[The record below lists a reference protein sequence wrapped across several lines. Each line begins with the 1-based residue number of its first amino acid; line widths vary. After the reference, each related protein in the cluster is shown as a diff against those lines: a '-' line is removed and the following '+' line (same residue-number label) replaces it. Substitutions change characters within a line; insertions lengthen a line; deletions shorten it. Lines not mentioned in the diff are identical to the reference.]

1 LAIENPYLPKACEAA
16 VERPFELDQ
25 RSNHECGRYSAD
37 PAPKEERRCLLS
49 IDNAELAERRRVM
62 ARRQDK
68 SVTGTIT
75 AAFDKVIADYPL
87 LVLHA
92 AFILGVMLGQQTA
105 KSRFSLTRWATNV
118 LPEAPRVMAASLPS
132 FARRSGS
139 GRRKAGRSRRSSRG
153 HAATRAARSRRQP
166 KAAAAAE

>member
-1 LAIENPYLPKACEAA
+1 
-16 VERPFELDQ
+16 
-25 RSNHECGRYSAD
+25 
-37 PAPKEERRCLLS
+37 
-49 IDNAELAERRRVM
+49 M

-75 AAFDKVIADYPL
+75 AAFDKVITDYPL

-92 AFILGVMLGQQTA
+92 AFILGVLLGQQTA

-118 LPEAPRVMAASLPS
+118 LPETPRAMAASLPS

-139 GRRKAGRSRRSSRG
+139 GRRKPGRPRKSSRG
-153 HAATRAARSRRQP
+153 QAATQVRRSRRQP